1 MESLKNPLTPNF
13 KMRKYNFKKDTVY
26 KMPGIKCVNRKKTK
40 KNKKKSKKVRKK
52 NKKTKVKRKIKK

>member
-1 MESLKNPLTPNF
+1 
-13 KMRKYNFKKDTVY
+13 MRKYNFKKDTVY

-52 NKKTKVKRKIKK
+52 SKKTKVKRKIKK